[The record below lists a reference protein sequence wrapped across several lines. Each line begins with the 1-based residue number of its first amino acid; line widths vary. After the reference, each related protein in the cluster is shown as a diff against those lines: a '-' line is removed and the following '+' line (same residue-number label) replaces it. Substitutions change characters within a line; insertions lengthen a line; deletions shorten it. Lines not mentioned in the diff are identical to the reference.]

1 MDREEIT
8 RRLTGILTSKEFGS
22 LQLDVSSLTEE
33 TSLLND
39 VALDSLQLLE
49 LVVAIEK
56 SFGFRAN
63 TKRLN
68 IDIFDRF
75 GRVVDFVQG
84 SLPAAGL
91 PRAEAAYAGPTA

>member
-1 MDREEIT
+1 MDREEIV

-33 TSLLND
+33 TSLLNEA
-39 VALDSLQLLE
+39 ALDSLQLLE

-56 SFGFRAN
+56 SFGFKAN

-68 IDIFDRF
+68 IDMFDRF
-75 GRVVDFVQG
+75 GRIVDFVEA
-84 SLPAAGL
+84 SLPAAPPPQEEGVYDG
-91 PRAEAAYAGPTA
+91 RTA

>member
-1 MDREEIT
+1 MDREEII
-8 RRLTGILTSKEFGS
+8 RRLTAILTSKEFGS

-56 SFGFRAN
+56 AFGFTAN

-68 IDIFDRF
+68 IDMFDRF
-75 GRVVDFVQG
+75 GRIVDFVQG
-84 SLPAAGL
+84 SLAAARPAQ
-91 PRAEAAYAGPTA
+91 AEGAYAGRTA